1 MLTVK
6 TIENTRLCEKYIE
19 AVHESGLKVL
29 ICPKP
34 EFATSHALFGTRYGS
49 IDTKFRIKGEESFTE
64 VPEGIAHFLEHKLF
78 ECEEGDAFTRFSK
91 TGGYANA
98 YTSFDRTCY
107 LFSCTDKFDENLD
120 ILLDFVRHP
129 YFTEQTVQK
138 EQGIIGQEIR
148 MYDDDA
154 GWRVFFN
161 LLCSIYSEHPV
172 RIDIAGTVESIAK
185 IDARLLYKC
194 YETFYNPSNM
204 FLCIAGPVDAD
215 KILAKV
221 DEVMRGA
228 QGVEIERGLFDE
240 PAGVLRA
247 RCEVEMPVSMPMF
260 SIGYKED
267 CAKNPVKP
275 LRERVETD
283 IMLEILAGKSSRL
296 YNDLLGKGLI
306 NDQFGCSYFTGHG
319 VAVEM
324 FEGESNDPDAVAQAI
339 EAELARIRRD
349 GISDDEFTRAKNTLY
364 GKNVMMYNSVER
376 IATALVGAAVEDCGI
391 FEVQDIYDSVT
402 REDIMRCISRQ
413 MASERRA
420 ISIVRPAE

>member
-1 MLTVK
+1 MLTSKLV
-6 TIENTRLCEKYIE
+6 ENARLGEKYIE
-19 AVHESGLKVL
+19 AVHESGLKIL

-34 EFATSHALFGTRYGS
+34 EFATAHALFGTKYGS
-49 IDTKFRIKGEESFTE
+49 IDTKFRIKGEPEFTE

-78 ECEEGDAFTRFSK
+78 ECEEGDAFSRFSE

-107 LFSCTDKFDENLD
+107 LFNCTERFDENLD

-172 RIDIAGTVESIAK
+172 RIDIAGTVESIAQ
-185 IDARLLYKC
+185 IDAKLLYKC

-204 FLCIAGPVDAD
+204 FLCIAGPVDTDA
-215 KILAKV
+215 ILAKV
-221 DEVMRGA
+221 DEVMQGA
-228 QGVEIERGLFDE
+228 KGVEIERGTFNE
-240 PAGVLRA
+240 PKGVLRE
-247 RCEVEMPVSMPMF
+247 RFEVAMPVAMPMF
-260 SIGYKED
+260 TIGYKED
-267 CAKNPVKP
+267 CSDSPEKP

-283 IMLEILAGKSSRL
+283 ILLEIIAGKSSRL

-306 NDQFGCSYFTGHG
+306 NDQFGCSYFTGYG

-324 FEGESNDPDAVAQAI
+324 FEGESSNPDAVAAAI
-339 EAELARIRRD
+339 EAELAAVRRD
-349 GISDDEFTRAKNTLY
+349 GISEDEFKRAKNALY

-376 IATALVGAAVEDCGI
+376 IATALVGAAVEGCGI

-402 REDIMRCISRQ
+402 CEDIMRCLNRQ
-413 MASERRA
+413 MTSDSRS
-420 ISIVRPAE
+420 ISIVKPL